1 MLRFLN
7 IVAIA
12 ALFGSA
18 VYAYTTKYQT
28 SYRAEQIVKTN
39 IEIKAERDAIA
50 VLRAEWA
57 YMTRPARLQ
66 DLADKYLP
74 DLQPLQVT
82 QLVDANAIPE
92 RSARGDGIGDKLDAL
107 GLGAGSAT
115 TDEAGK
121 APPTDGAKP
130 KAAQKGRRKP

>member
-7 IVAIA
+7 LVAIA

-82 QLVDANAIPE
+82 QLVDANALPE

-107 GLGAGSAT
+107 GLGTGSAT
-115 TDEAGK
+115 TDEVGK
-121 APPTDGAKP
+121 APPMDGAKP

>member
-7 IVAIA
+7 LFAIA

-82 QLVDANAIPE
+82 QLVDANTLPE

-107 GLGAGSAT
+107 GLGVGAT
-115 TDEAGK
+115 TTGEPEHA
-121 APPTDGAKP
+121 TQSDGVKP
-130 KAAQKGRRKP
+130 KAARKGGRKP

>member
-7 IVAIA
+7 LVAIA

-28 SYRAEQIVKTN
+28 SYRAEQIAKTN

-57 YMTRPARLQ
+57 YMSRPARLQ
-66 DLADKYLP
+66 ELADKYLP
-74 DLQPLQVT
+74 DLQPLQVA
-82 QLVDANAIPE
+82 QLVDVNAIPE

-107 GLGAGSAT
+107 GLGADAAP
-115 TDEAGK
+115 TDAAEKPA
-121 APPTDGAKP
+121 PTDGAKP
-130 KAAQKGRRKP
+130 KAARKGRRKP